1 MVFFFYYFEIE
12 PLFDII
18 FTSNL
23 KEVFHIMKNGSIVKG
38 EITAIK
44 PYGAFVKVGEQY
56 DGLIHISE
64 FSDGFVRSIDDYI
77 SVGDVIDLKVLN
89 VNGSKL
95 SLSFKE
101 LHKRKKRY
109 NIVLEE
115 GFSPLKEELVKWLN
129 DYKFKSDE

>member
-1 MVFFFYYFEIE
+1 
-12 PLFDII
+12 
-18 FTSNL
+18 
-23 KEVFHIMKNGSIVKG
+23 MKNGSIVKG

-44 PYGAFVKVGEQY
+44 PYGAFVKIGEEY

-64 FSDGFVRSIDDYI
+64 FSDGFVRSIEDYVSI
-77 SVGDVIDLKVLN
+77 GDVIDLKVLN

-109 NIVLEE
+109 NIILKE
-115 GFSPLKEELVKWLN
+115 GFSPLKKELVQWLN
-129 DYKFKSDE
+129 DYKFESDE

>member
-1 MVFFFYYFEIE
+1 
-12 PLFDII
+12 
-18 FTSNL
+18 
-23 KEVFHIMKNGSIVKG
+23 MKIGSIVKG

-44 PYGAFVKVGEQY
+44 PYGAFVKIGEEY

-64 FSDGFVRSIDDYI
+64 FSEGFVRSIDDYVSI
-77 SVGDVIDLKVLN
+77 GDVIDLKVLN

-95 SLSFKE
+95 SLSFKD

-109 NIVLEE
+109 NITLQD

-129 DYKFKSDE
+129 DYKFKGDE